1 MKQNPSTKEYIVRP
15 QKGLVFVDFRELW
28 EFRDILLAFVT
39 KNISAR
45 YKQSLLGVTWVVLK
59 PLINMAIFTVL
70 FGKLAQFP
78 SDGIPYPIFVFS
90 GLLPWTYFSNALGA
104 GTSSLVGNSG
114 LISKIYFP
122 RVMLPIS
129 SNISNLLD
137 LGISLLVLFVLM
149 LFYKIQLQIMI
160 IFIPLLILA
169 LLLTALGPGLFFGAL
184 NVRYRDV
191 GQIISFIIQA
201 WMYLTPVLYPVSLIP
216 EQYRIW
222 AYFNPM
228 TGITD
233 AFRACMLGHAQINAA
248 GLMISLTVSMI
259 ILFGGLIY
267 FKKTERTFADII

>member
-216 EQYRIW
+216 EQYRLW
-222 AYFNPM
+222 AYLNPM

-233 AFRACMLGHAQINAA
+233 AFRACMLGHTQVNAL
-248 GLMISLTVSMI
+248 GLMISLTMSTV
-259 ILFGGLIY
+259 ILISGLMY